1 MKLLDYLNLLDEE
14 IQRSIQELENKNY
27 RIRESNKVLKK
38 LILIQNEKELEER
51 NESVENSKTEA
62 KETKELD
69 HPDPSVQLPAKLD
82 EILRLAKATR
92 LPSKSTETK
101 TVENRPSAPTKSVD
115 KSPRNPAPTKL
126 ADIVQKNN
134 LPFHRSSRTESKAP
148 SEPTPPPTSV
158 SSKELDPTQTAIVSG
173 KPSANQKLKAY
184 LYDQLHVLSKVR
196 LLSRLKTL
204 YISNPKLTT
213 SRQSVLL
220 KFNRSNSHPIYHTM
234 SKCYSFPNFSSSF
247 SKESLQQE
255 FHDLQ
260 RITGRSNAI
269 RYISQKIGKFTNEM
283 LEELFMIWYRAC
295 NLLENIYFYEIRRN
309 DEHLQLKTDQLSR
322 ETTEVQIS
330 FASKHFY
337 VLLRSRLS
345 FAFAEIFPP
354 PVSSFS
360 NDNRNGI
367 KKNVKVRKGEMSF
380 GVEQDDTTLTKAYIR
395 IDNYHNQLIH
405 CLQYVIEYSL
415 VRKLDILMGAIY
427 NLKTEQL
434 NQSKLGSRI
443 EDNRQL
449 KLKNE
454 NQWLYL
460 LKIFRVLHTILI
472 HEAVKWNC
480 VFLQKVSLQ
489 SRSEKTVSK
498 NGQNYADLKE
508 ITDK

>member
-14 IQRSIQELENKNY
+14 IQRSIQELENKNC
-27 RIRESNKVLKK
+27 RIRESNKLLKK
-38 LILIQNEKELEER
+38 LILIQNEKEQEER

-69 HPDPSVQLPAKLD
+69 NPDPSVQLPAKLD

-92 LPSKSTETK
+92 LPSKSSETK
-101 TVENRPSAPTKSVD
+101 TVENRPSAPGKSTD
-115 KSPRNPAPTKL
+115 KSLRNPAPTKL

-148 SEPTPPPTSV
+148 SDPPHPPTSV
-158 SSKELDPTQTAIVSG
+158 NSKELDPAQSAIVSA
-173 KPSANQKLKAY
+173 KPSVNQKFKAY

-204 YISNPKLTT
+204 YLSNDKLTT

-234 SKCYSFPNFSSSF
+234 RKCYSFPNFSTSF

-260 RITGRSNAI
+260 RITARSNAI

-283 LEELFMIWYRAC
+283 LEELFIIWYRGC
-295 NLLENIYFYEIRRN
+295 NLLENIHSYELRRN
-309 DEHLQLKTDQLSR
+309 DEHLQLNTDQLSR
-322 ETTEVQIS
+322 ETEVQIS
-330 FASKHFY
+330 FASKHVY
-337 VLLRSRLS
+337 KLLRSRLS
-345 FAFAEIFPP
+345 FAFIEIFPP
-354 PVSSFS
+354 PVPSFC
-360 NDNRNGI
+360 NDHRNGI
-367 KKNVKVRKGEMSF
+367 KKNVKGRKGEMSF
-380 GVEQDDTTLTKAYIR
+380 GVEEYDTTLTKAYIR

-405 CLQYVIEYSL
+405 CFQYVIEYCL

-427 NLKTEQL
+427 NTKTEQL
-434 NQSKLGSRI
+434 NQAKLGSRI

-454 NQWLYL
+454 NQWFYL

-472 HEAVKWNC
+472 YEAVKWNC
-480 VFLQKVSLQ
+480 VFLQKVSSK
-489 SRSEKTVSK
+489 SRLTKDLSR
-498 NGQNYADLKE
+498 NGQNNADLKE